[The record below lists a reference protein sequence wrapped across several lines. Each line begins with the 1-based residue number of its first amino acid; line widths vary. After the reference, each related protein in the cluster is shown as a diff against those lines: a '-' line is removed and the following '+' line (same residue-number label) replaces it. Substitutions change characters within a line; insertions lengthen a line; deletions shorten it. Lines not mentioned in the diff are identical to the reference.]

1 MSISWLL
8 NKEETQLPP
17 IAQIQDDRY
26 AHLPTPTVNSDQ
38 YQAARS
44 EVAMLRH
51 QGSPR
56 ATCLRAPRPAY
67 SQEEDDFIW
76 YHRIDLGKDW
86 KAVSQAFNEYF
97 HGRYRDGKAGLQ
109 CRFYRILHSA
119 GTPAIGTL
127 KRSNNGGQFSL
138 LAWRRHRY
146 PWMHSEHQKA

>member
-1 MSISWLL
+1 MHTCPPTRSIQTNIKQL
-8 NKEETQLPP
+8 NL
-17 IAQIQDDRY
+17 
-26 AHLPTPTVNSDQ
+26 
-38 YQAARS
+38 RS
-44 EVAMLRH
+44 PCCDIED
-51 QGSPR
+51 
-56 ATCLRAPRPAY
+56 RPAWAGRA
-67 SQEEDDFIW
+67 QAQGQRGFVHPDPFI
-76 YHRIDLGKDW
+76 RRRKTTSFGITASTSGKDW
-86 KAVSQAFNEYF
+86 KAVSQAFNKYF